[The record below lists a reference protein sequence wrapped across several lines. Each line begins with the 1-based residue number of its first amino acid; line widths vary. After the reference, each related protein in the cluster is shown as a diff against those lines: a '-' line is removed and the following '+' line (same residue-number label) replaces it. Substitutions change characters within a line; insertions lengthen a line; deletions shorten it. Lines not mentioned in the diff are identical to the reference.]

1 MKSILIFLL
10 ASVQLLALEIVLNSG
25 KESKVNYA
33 ILHVM
38 DAKPF
43 LCQTIPDALDKK
55 HYICKIDR
63 PINKPIESKKMKL
76 AELDFYEKDGE
87 FYVTIDPKVDSKLIP
102 VEESL
107 YLNSEILTKPKEKLY
122 SHWTILLQ
130 EKPLYE
136 ENSARDGLDFPV
148 DFPKYQKPYIGALDL
163 LTSSLFKIPKK
174 ESLNIGISKVF

>member
-122 SHWTILLQ
+122 SHWTI
-130 EKPLYE
+130 
-136 ENSARDGLDFPV
+136 
-148 DFPKYQKPYIGALDL
+148 
-163 LTSSLFKIPKK
+163 
-174 ESLNIGISKVF
+174 